1 MQAVY
6 ECLAG
11 FAAVQHSVLVSL
23 NVHFLVY
30 LVVFAL
36 VVQGSFVD
44 FFPCWSAIYV
54 ADVQR
59 FPIAFENE
67 LIHAWPVVF
76 AGVVRA
82 FLVALSTGLI
92 HAWPAVFAV
101 VVQLFLVA
109 FLVGLIHAWPV
120 VFVHGVRVSR
130 YLVLV
135 ALLCFY
141 LLGYLAY
148 GLTVALFETPYSLS
162 VFVEVCT
169 WISCTCVT

>member
-59 FPIAFENE
+59 FPIAFENK
-67 LIHAWPVVF
+67 
-76 AGVVRA
+76 
-82 FLVALSTGLI
+82 
-92 HAWPAVFAV
+92 
-101 VVQLFLVA
+101 
-109 FLVGLIHAWPV
+109 LIHAWPV
-120 VFVHGVRVSR
+120 VFVHGVCVC
-130 YLVLV
+130 LV
-135 ALLCFY
+135 
-141 LLGYLAY
+141 
-148 GLTVALFETPYSLS
+148 TSS
-162 VFVEVCT
+162 
-169 WISCTCVT
+169 